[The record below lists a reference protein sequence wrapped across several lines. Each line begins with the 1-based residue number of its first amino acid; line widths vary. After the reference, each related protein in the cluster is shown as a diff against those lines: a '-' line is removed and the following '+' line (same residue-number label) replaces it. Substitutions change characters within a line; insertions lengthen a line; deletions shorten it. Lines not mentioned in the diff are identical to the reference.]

1 MDQVSDTI
9 TEMPER
15 DAEGYLVEPDD
26 WNEAIARIL
35 AQEENIALND
45 DHWDAIHFMR
55 EYYQE
60 RQVAADARFV
70 IKHLGE
76 RVGKEAQKKLFELFP
91 YGYVKQAC
99 KIAGMRRPRAW
110 STG

>member
-1 MDQVSDTI
+1 MNQAFDAI
-9 TEMPER
+9 TAMPAR

-26 WNEAIARIL
+26 WNEDLARLL
-35 AQEENIALND
+35 AREESIELND
-45 DHWDAIHFMR
+45 DHWDAIYFMR
-55 EYYQE
+55 DYYQE
-60 RQVAADARFV
+60 HQIAADARFV
-70 IKHLGE
+70 IKHLAD
-76 RVGKEAQKKLFELFP
+76 RMGKDAHKKLFELFP